1 MKHSIDTPF
10 EPMSSSMGKR
20 RATTRRAMRPVLTR
34 RTIDDETGIGLIEV
48 IVSALLLVLVAS
60 GVYLGLDAASATS
73 GTNKRRS
80 LATGVAQQDQDRMRA
95 MAVAELSNFRDERRM
110 RVGAIEFT
118 VRSSASWVTDGSGT
132 ASCTAA
138 TARTSYLRIASS
150 VTWAGMT
157 IKPVGIES
165 VIAPPNGSFGT
176 NLGSLAVEVRDRD
189 GLPVPGAAVTLT
201 GPRSYTDTTNSLGCV
216 LWGYLPAGSY
226 AVAVAKPGYV
236 SPEGV
241 AQPSRAVGVVGE
253 TTATAGFDY
262 DRGGQ
267 VRANYT
273 TWNGTGWVTA
283 AGAAFT
289 IQHPRMTV
297 ALPPVT
303 SDLSGLV
310 YPFPDPYSVY
320 AGSCPG
326 ADPLRNGQPATTAAV
341 PRGGVASVD
350 VRLASLGVK
359 VVNGTT
365 PRAGATLTLTGTG
378 AGCGPLPPRA
388 TGSDGYPADRA
399 VPLGSYSLCVADVG
413 TVRTVALDASDPR
426 VARATSVDMAGAP
439 RGTCP

>member
-1 MKHSIDTPF
+1 M
-10 EPMSSSMGKR
+10 
-20 RATTRRAMRPVLTR
+20 R

-95 MAVAELSNFRDERRM
+95 MAVAELSNFRDERVV
-110 RVGAIEFT
+110 RVGAIDFT
-118 VRSSASWVTDGSGT
+118 VRSTASWVSDGSGT

-138 TARTSYLRIASS
+138 TARANYLRIASA
-150 VTWAGMT
+150 VTWPGMT

-165 VIAPPNGSFGT
+165 VVAPPNGSFGT

-189 GLPVPGAAVTLT
+189 GLPVPGAAVALS
-201 GPRSYTDTTNSLGCV
+201 GQRGYTDTTNSLGCV

-226 AVAVAKPGYV
+226 TVAISKPGYV

-253 TTATAGFDY
+253 TTATAAFDY

-267 VRANYT
+267 IRANYT
-273 TWNGTGWVTA
+273 TWNGTGWVAA

-289 IQHPRMTV
+289 IQHSRLTV

-303 SDLSGLV
+303 TDLSGLV

-326 ADPLRNGQPATTAAV
+326 ADPLGNGQPATTAAV
-341 PRGGVASVD
+341 PRGGVAAVD
-350 VRLASLGVK
+350 VRLASIDVK
-359 VVNGTT
+359 VVNG
-365 PRAGATLTLTGTG
+365 RAPVSGATLKLTGS
-378 AGCGPLPPRA
+378 GCNPLPLRS

-399 VPLGSYSLCVADVG
+399 VPLGTYSLCVSAAG
-413 TVRTVALDASDPR
+413 TIRTVALDARDPR
-426 VARATSVDMAGAP
+426 LPRATIVDVAGAP